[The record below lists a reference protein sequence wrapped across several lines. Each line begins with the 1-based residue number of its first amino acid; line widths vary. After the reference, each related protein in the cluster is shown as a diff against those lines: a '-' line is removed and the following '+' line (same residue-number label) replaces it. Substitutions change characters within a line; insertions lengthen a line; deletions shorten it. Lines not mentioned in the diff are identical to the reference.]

1 MKKIL
6 TYLFLS
12 VIAINSFSQNQQ
24 IDNNLI
30 ELGKLYRNFMFR
42 NNPPAGTDEKLD
54 KLKTDELNVTVE
66 FIKQTITPKNEL
78 TSETFLKLPDTLSLK
93 HIFVVRQINLNI
105 REENPKD
112 NFKLIADT
120 LNSDIKYFA
129 LVDNYYDMLF
139 SGIGNK
145 NQPFDLTDVNFELN
159 NYNLKND
166 TEKGIF
172 FLKAMSLCGMTI
184 WGYMNIVKPPNYKAA
199 MDMISK
205 YPKFNG
211 QPYYQYL
218 DLNFPDFKMKILK
231 DEDEMSYKEYYIDK
245 YLNTLIYHYMCLN
258 QKKKY
263 EEQKMDLVLGSI
275 LKEKQYYPYSKNYKE
290 QLESLFK
297 TQEYK

>member
-263 EEQKMDLVLGSI
+263 EEKKMDLVLGSI

>member
-1 MKKIL
+1 MRKIL
-6 TYLFLS
+6 AYLFLS
-12 VIAINSFSQNQQ
+12 VIAINSYSQNQV

-42 NNPPAGTDEKLD
+42 NIPPAGTNEKLD

-66 FIKQTITPKNEL
+66 FIKQTITSKNEL
-78 TSETFLKLPDTLSLK
+78 TSERFLQLPDTISLK
-93 HIFVVRQINLNI
+93 YIFVVRQISLNV

-112 NFKLIADT
+112 NYKLIADT
-120 LNSDIKYFA
+120 LSSDIKYFA

-145 NQPFDLTDVNFELN
+145 NQPFDLTEVNFELN
-159 NYNLKND
+159 NYNLKSD

-184 WGYMNIVKPPNYKAA
+184 WGYMNVVKPPNYKAA
-199 MDMISK
+199 MDKINK

-218 DLNFPDFKMKILK
+218 DLNFPDFKIKILK
-231 DEDEMSYKEYYIDK
+231 DEGEMSYKEYFIDK

-258 QKKKY
+258 RKKKY
-263 EEQKMDLVLGSI
+263 KEQELDLVLGSI
-275 LKEKQYYPYSKNYKE
+275 LKEKQYYKYSKNYQE
-290 QLESLFK
+290 QLERMFR
-297 TQEYK
+297 TQEY

>member
-1 MKKIL
+1 MRKIL
-6 TYLFLS
+6 AYLFLS
-12 VIAINSFSQNQQ
+12 VIAINSYSQNQE

-66 FIKQTITPKNEL
+66 FIKQTITPKNKL
-78 TSETFLKLPDTLSLK
+78 TSENFLRLPDTTSLK
-93 HIFVVRQINLNI
+93 FIFVVRQINLNI

-112 NFKLIADT
+112 NYKLIADT

-145 NQPFDLTDVNFELN
+145 NQPFDLTNVNFELN
-159 NYNLKND
+159 NYNLKSD
-166 TEKGIF
+166 TEKVIF

-199 MDMISK
+199 MDKISK

-231 DEDEMSYKEYYIDK
+231 DEDEMSYKEYFIDK

-263 EEQKMDLVLGSI
+263 KEQKMDLVLGSI
-275 LKEKQYYPYSKNYKE
+275 LKEEQYYKYSKNYKE
-290 QLESLFK
+290 NLESLFK